1 MPPRRITPARSTFT
15 IAPSSSIRPTRT
27 FTTIGPA
34 ELGDLDKALADFD
47 KSIALNTDYA
57 LGHANRAWV
66 LAAKNKHDEAV
77 AEYDQAIRLE
87 PGIPERLN
95 DRGYSLIRTEQY
107 DRAIA

>member
-1 MPPRRITPARSTFT
+1 
-15 IAPSSSIRPTRT
+15 
-27 FTTIGPA
+27 
-34 ELGDLDKALADFD
+34 
-47 KSIALNTDYA
+47 LNTDYA
-57 LGHANRAWV
+57 LGHANRACV

-107 DRAIA
+107 DRAIADLDEALKLKGAS